1 MRDAHVA
8 LIQMATTED
17 VGTNIAAALA
27 RLDGLADSGARPD
40 LVCLPE
46 MFTFRPLGTRP
57 VAEIGIP
64 AGHGLAAELAS
75 RARRLDSYLVGTYVA
90 EEADGTYSNACRVF
104 NRSGELIGTHRKSHL
119 FDAPGHAESAHV
131 TAGERLSLVEADF
144 GTFGLVVCYELRFP
158 EIARTLALAGA
169 ECLVVPNS
177 WPMDSSGPTPQEL
190 RTLLAAT
197 AIQNQA
203 YVVHTNQTGRVA
215 GLDLAGGSCV
225 LDPRGHVVADA
236 AGGGEQ
242 VLSGVLRGARVEEAR
257 AHRHLYAHRR
267 PELYEPSAVA
277 RLRG

>member
-1 MRDAHVA
+1 MRDTRVE
-8 LIQMATTED
+8 LIQMATTQD
-17 VGTNIAAALA
+17 VEANIASALA
-27 RLDGLADSGARPD
+27 RLDELADSGARPD

-46 MFTFRPLGTRP
+46 MFTFRPLGSVP
-57 VAEIGIP
+57 VTEVGIP
-64 AGHGLAAELAS
+64 GGHPLAAELAA
-75 RARRLDSYLVGTYVA
+75 RARRLNSYLVGTYIT
-90 EEADGTYSNACRVF
+90 EEADGTYANTCRVF
-104 NRSGELIGTHRKSHL
+104 NRSGELIGSYRKTHL

-131 TAGERLSLVEADF
+131 TAGERLCLVEADF
-144 GTFGLVVCYELRFP
+144 ATFGLVICYELRFP

-177 WPMDSSGPTPQEL
+177 WPMDGSGRTPEEL

-215 GLDLAGGSCV
+215 GLDLAGGTCV

-236 AGGGEQ
+236 GGNGEQ
-242 VLSGVLRGARVEEAR
+242 TVSGALRGAHVDEAR